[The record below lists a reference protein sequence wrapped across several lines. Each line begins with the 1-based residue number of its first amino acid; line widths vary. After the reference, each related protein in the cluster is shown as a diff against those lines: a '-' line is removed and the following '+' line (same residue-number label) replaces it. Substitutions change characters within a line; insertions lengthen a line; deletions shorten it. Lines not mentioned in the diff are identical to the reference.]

1 MRRAAAVLLTGPPA
15 VNACPPGVDPAEFSR
30 AMAEDVVDLL
40 AGMADLD
47 VVIAYSPDRQ
57 SDAAAIRWP
66 DTTLVPAD
74 ADAGTVLE
82 RLTESGY
89 DVGAV
94 VVPDAPDLPGL
105 VVAKPFS
112 ALSGGLVAAAPSTT
126 GGLVMLASRLPMP
139 EWLAVA
145 RPLYLDGDLEL
156 RPPRR
161 RDVRTT
167 PGWHRLRTP
176 ADIARLDPNLEGWEA
191 TRALLSK

>member
-1 MRRAAAVLLTGPPA
+1 MRRAAALLLTGPPA
-15 VNACPPGVDPAEFSR
+15 VNACPPGIDPVDFAR

-47 VVIAYSPDRQ
+47 VVIAYAPDRAA
-57 SDAAAIRWP
+57 DAEAIRWP
-66 DTTLVPAD
+66 DSTLLPAEPD
-74 ADAGTVLE
+74 AVSVLDGLAGL
-82 RLTESGY
+82 RY

-112 ALSGGLVAAAPSTT
+112 ALSGGLVAAAPSST
-126 GGLVMLASRLPMP
+126 GGLVMLASRLPVP
-139 EWLAVA
+139 EWLAAA
-145 RPLYLDGDLEL
+145 RPVSLDGAVDL
-156 RPPRR
+156 RPTRR

-176 ADIARLDPNLEGWEA
+176 ADIARLDPDLEGWDA